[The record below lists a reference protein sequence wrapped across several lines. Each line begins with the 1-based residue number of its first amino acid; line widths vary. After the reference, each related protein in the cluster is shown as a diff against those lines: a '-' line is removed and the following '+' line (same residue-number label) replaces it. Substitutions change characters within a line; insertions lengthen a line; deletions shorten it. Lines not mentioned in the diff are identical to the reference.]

1 MRVKI
6 GNKYWNLIFTKLD
19 ETTGW
24 ECYSPDTVNK
34 QIRISNDIPDEEE
47 LDIVIHEFLHA
58 ADWSKDEE
66 WVEQIAYDLS
76 HILLKL
82 GWKKENRDER
92 KTRKGKKSGC

>member
-1 MRVKI
+1 MRVRI

-19 ETTGW
+19 ETTGG
-24 ECYSPDTVNK
+24 ECDSPDTVNK